1 MANNLIEIVNLP
13 DDIERKVI
21 RFAFLENHIDFKYL
35 TIAKNGIPNLNDLRN
50 YNGFAVRPIEGD
62 TSIDFNNKITTAG
75 TYTDHSFS
83 FTIEKQED
91 TDVAAVE
98 KYKIKKGVLFIETS
112 TYNYM
117 VGSFEEPLR
126 YTSTENNKIIKVS
139 CTGSQRRKPLRKK
152 ISPF

>member
-21 RFAFLENHIDFKYL
+21 RFAFLEKHQDFDYL
-35 TIAKNGIPNLNDLRN
+35 AIVNNGIPNLNDLKK

-62 TSIDFNNKITTAG
+62 TSISINNSITDAG
-75 TYTDHSFS
+75 PYTEFSFS
-83 FTIEKQED
+83 FSVEKQED
-91 TDVAAVE
+91 SDVISIE
-98 KYKIKKGVLFIETS
+98 KYGNKTGVLIIETS

-117 VGSFEEPLR
+117 IGSLEEPLR
-126 YTSTENNKIIKVS
+126 YTSKEDNKTIKVS
-139 CTGSQRRKPLRKK
+139 CSGSQRRRALRKK